1 MTSLGLAPEPVF
13 VTQETLTLLSGVS
26 VLQRAQDEVT
36 LLASLEK
43 TRRASTVYLGKSG
56 TSDWQLFDGHEM
68 N

>member
-13 VTQETLTLLSGVS
+13 VTQETLPPLSGVS
-26 VLQRAQDEVT
+26 VLERAQDEVT

-43 TRRASTVYLGKSG
+43 TQKASTLCLGKSG
-56 TSDWQLFDGHEM
+56 TSTWQLSDGHEM

>member
-1 MTSLGLAPEPVF
+1 MF
-13 VTQETLTLLSGVS
+13 VTQETLPPLSGVN

-43 TRRASTVYLGKSG
+43 TQKASAAYLGKSG
-56 TSDWQLFDGHEM
+56 TNAWQLFDGHEM